1 MHDDGSAGAV
11 DVLLPPPA
19 SPGFLRD
26 FLASQAVPGCDD
38 LAGGAHRRP
47 VVVDGAARTVTVD
60 WHGLGPAGLPVR
72 VGPGPAHTLAPVLD
86 RVRRWLGEGT
96 ESPAADRALAA
107 DPALAADVRAWPLIR
122 LPGAPD
128 GFETAVL
135 TVLGQQVSLAAA
147 RTFAGRLVRHHGTP
161 VAGGATAFPPAH
173 RIAGTDPA
181 RLQRDIGVT
190 TRRAATVHALA
201 VAVRDGLVL
210 DAPPGGGPAGEQAAL
225 LRERLLA
232 LPGIGPWTAGS
243 ISLRVLGD
251 PDVFLPQDLVL
262 RRALG
267 VSGASAAAAAAAAA
281 ARWAPW
287 RSYAVM
293 RLWARAAFPDSA
305 AVPAG
310 GDRAAPGG
318 PCPAEGPGGS
328 GAR

>member
-1 MHDDGSAGAV
+1 MDEDDV

-19 SPGFLRD
+19 SPWFLRD

-38 LAGGAHRRP
+38 LGGGAHRRP
-47 VVVDGAARTVTVD
+47 VVVAGAVRTVTVHWD
-60 WHGLGPAGLPVR
+60 RLTADGLPVH
-72 VGPGPAHTLAPVLD
+72 VGPGAGPALTPVLE

-107 DPALAADVRAWPLIR
+107 DPALAPDVRAWPLIR
-122 LPGAPD
+122 LPGSPD

-147 RTFAGRLVRHHGTP
+147 RTFAGRLVRHHGSP
-161 VAGGATAFPPAH
+161 VAGGATVFPPAH
-173 RIAGTDPA
+173 RLAGTDPA
-181 RLQRDIGVT
+181 RLQRDVGIT

-201 VAVRDGLVL
+201 VAVRDGLDL
-210 DAPPGGGPAGEQAAL
+210 DGPPGGAGARTGDDAAL

-232 LPGIGPWTAGS
+232 LPGVGPWTAGS

-267 VSGASAAAAAAAAA
+267 AADASAAAAVSAA
-281 ARWAPW
+281 WSPW

-305 AVPAG
+305 GALLPAA
-310 GDRAAPGG
+310 D
-318 PCPAEGPGGS
+318 GPG
-328 GAR
+328 